1 MQERKRVRRASA
13 LIAMLAAL
21 TLPFCLSQDLP
32 PEIQVDR
39 LLVQAERETA
49 EGNPWSA
56 AYTLEQALQM
66 YEEHG
71 LEIPADFWIRYAQAL
86 QAAGLHEAA
95 VDASTRYLQETGR
108 EGEHY
113 QTALRLL
120 DVAENDLA
128 AARREQARRLAE
140 AQRLAEEAA
149 AREAAM
155 LEAVMANLPD
165 MVAIPAGTFRMGC
178 VTGRRCEE
186 WETPVREVRVPAFEI
201 SRNEV
206 TFAQWDVCVE
216 YGPCGWVPDEGWGR
230 ADRPVIHVS
239 WHEARAYVSWISRV
253 TGEPYRLPSE
263 AEWEY
268 AARAGTETRTI
279 WGNSVRRNQANWD
292 GDRTRSVGS
301 YAANAFGL
309 NDMFGN
315 VAEWVEDCW
324 HDNYRGAPSDGSAW
338 VDPECS
344 YRVWRGGS
352 WTSPEA
358 RDLRAS
364 GRGGRDPDRSF
375 ANAGF
380 RIARSLQRQGADAGL
395 EPTTYSHKP

>member
-1 MQERKRVRRASA
+1 MQEKILFGRIRPLMV
-13 LIAMLAAL
+13 MLAAL
-21 TLPFCLSQDLP
+21 TLSPCLSQQLP
-32 PEIQVDR
+32 PEIQADR

-49 EGNPWSA
+49 EGNHWSA
-56 AYTLEQALQM
+56 ANTLEQTLQL
-66 YEEHG
+66 YEGHG
-71 LEIPADFWIRYAQAL
+71 LDIPADFWIRYAQAL

-95 VDASTRYLQETGR
+95 VETSTRYLQETGR

-149 AREAAM
+149 AREAAI

-165 MVAIPAGTFRMGC
+165 MVTIPAGTFRMGC

-186 WETPVREVRVPAFEI
+186 WETPVREVRLPAFEI
-201 SRNEV
+201 ARNEV

-216 YGPCGWVPDEGWGR
+216 YGPCGWPGDEGWGR
-230 ADRPVIHVS
+230 GDRPVIHVS
-239 WHEARAYVSWISRV
+239 WHEARDYATWISRV

-279 WGNSVRRNQANWD
+279 WGNSVRRDQANWD
-292 GDRTRSVGS
+292 GGRTRPVGS
-301 YAANAFGL
+301 YAPNGFGL

-352 WTSPEA
+352 WTSPDA
-358 RDLRAS
+358 GDLRAS
-364 GRGGRDPDRSF
+364 GRGGREPDWGF
-375 ANAGF
+375 PNAGF
-380 RIARSLQRQGADAGL
+380 RIVRSLQR
-395 EPTTYSHKP
+395 

>member
-1 MQERKRVRRASA
+1 MKKKLVLQFVRHLLGMVAT
-13 LIAMLAAL
+13 LAL
-21 TLPFCLSQDLP
+21 TPSLGQELP

-49 EGNPWSA
+49 EENHWSS

-86 QAAGLHEAA
+86 QAAGLHEAS
-95 VDASTRYLQETGR
+95 VEASTRYLQEAGR
-108 EGEHY
+108 EGDHY
-113 QTALRLL
+113 QAALRLL

-128 AARREQARRLAE
+128 VARREQARRLAE
-140 AQRLAEEAA
+140 AQRLAEETA

-155 LEAVMANLPD
+155 LEAVMANLPEL
-165 MVAIPAGTFRMGC
+165 VAIPAGTFRMGC
-178 VTGRRCEE
+178 VTGRRCED
-186 WETPVREVRVPAFEI
+186 WETPVREVRVPALEI

-216 YGPCGWVPDEGWGR
+216 YGPCEWSGDEGWGR
-230 ADRPVIHVS
+230 GDRPVIHVS
-239 WHEARAYVSWISRV
+239 WHEARDYASWISRV

-268 AARAGTETRTI
+268 AARAGTETHTI
-279 WGNSVRRNQANWD
+279 WGNSVRRDQANWD
-292 GDRTRSVGS
+292 GDRTRPVGS
-301 YAANAFGL
+301 YAANGFGL

-324 HDNYRGAPSDGSAW
+324 HDDYRGAPSDGSAW
-338 VDPECS
+338 VDLECS

-352 WTSPEA
+352 WTSPDA
-358 RDLRAS
+358 GDLRAS
-364 GRGGRDPDRSF
+364 GRGGRAPDQSF

-380 RIARSLQRQGADAGL
+380 RIARSPQR
-395 EPTTYSHKP
+395 